1 MIEDF
6 IYQILYGISVPLV
19 VVLLSIFRQST
30 RSTWPMTNCANDHP

>member
-6 IYQILYGISVPLV
+6 IYQILYGISVPL